1 MLIIVVIYLF
11 YSVAKPIVT
20 VSCSS
25 PTTVVEGDNFT
36 CECKGTN
43 GNPPADVTWY
53 KDSTQIG
60 DTGKEKAILPLSNV
74 SRGDN
79 GTYTCE
85 AKSLDETN
93 ETAVALIVA
102 CKYDGYSSYVTV
114 IKYSNIFFRYCSALQ
129 MFFNHKSSCEDSIAM
144 YMK

>member
-1 MLIIVVIYLF
+1 MIYLF
-11 YSVAKPIVT
+11 YSVAKPIIT

-25 PTTVVEGDNFT
+25 PVTVVEGGNFS
-36 CECKGTN
+36 CECKGTD

-53 KDSTQIG
+53 KDDTQIV
-60 DTGKEKAILPLSNV
+60 TGKEKAILSLSNV

-93 ETAVALIVA
+93 KTTVALIVA
-102 CKYDGYSSYVTV
+102 CKYSHLSP
-114 IKYSNIFFRYCSALQ
+114 
-129 MFFNHKSSCEDSIAM
+129 
-144 YMK
+144 

>member
-1 MLIIVVIYLF
+1 MIYLF
-11 YSVAKPIVT
+11 YFVAKPIIT

-25 PTTVVEGDNFT
+25 PVTVAEGDNFT
-36 CECKGTN
+36 CECYGTD

-53 KDSTQIG
+53 KDDTQIV
-60 DTGKEKAILPLSNV
+60 TGKEKAILPLSSV

-93 ETAVALIVA
+93 KTAVALIVA

-114 IKYSNIFFRYCSALQ
+114 IKYSNIFFRYGSALQ
-129 MFFNHKSSCEDSIAM
+129 MFFNHKSSCEDSITM

>member
-1 MLIIVVIYLF
+1 MLCF
-11 YSVAKPIVT
+11 IVT
-20 VSCSS
+20 PNIILGCR
-25 PTTVVEGDNFT
+25 PINKLEQGDNFV
-36 CECKGTN
+36 CECKGTD

-53 KDSTQIG
+53 KDDTQIV
-60 DTGKEKAILPLSNV
+60 TGKEKAILSLSIV

-93 ETAVALIVA
+93 KTTVALIVA

-114 IKYSNIFFRYCSALQ
+114 IKYSNIFFRYGSALQ